1 MNTLEV
7 RILKQCSSKALGPN
21 ALKHWE
27 IHKNVMGLYE
37 RVHPAD
43 NNAARH
49 AKIQK
54 RPVVSY
60 TQPCHLV

>member
-7 RILKQCSSKALGPN
+7 RILKQCFFKSLGPN

-27 IHKNVMGLYE
+27 IRKNVMGLHE

-43 NNAARH
+43 DNAACH
-49 AKIQK
+49 AKVQK

-60 TQPCHLV
+60 TQPATT